1 MKLRPESIK
10 NRIDL
15 VELIS
20 KYATSCALEMK
31 DDKFENIKVGAYVN
45 VFSAQDLDN
54 FIDEIVN
61 FTYEETFKMIKRNM
75 ENI

>member
-20 KYATSCALEMK
+20 KYSTSCALEMK
-31 DDKFENIKVGAYVN
+31 DDKFENIKVGACVN

>member
-20 KYATSCALEMK
+20 KYATYCALEMK
-31 DDKFENIKVGAYVN
+31 DDKFENIKVGVYVN

>member
-20 KYATSCALEMK
+20 KYATTSALEMK

-45 VFSAQDLDN
+45 VFSAQDLDD

-75 ENI
+75 EAI